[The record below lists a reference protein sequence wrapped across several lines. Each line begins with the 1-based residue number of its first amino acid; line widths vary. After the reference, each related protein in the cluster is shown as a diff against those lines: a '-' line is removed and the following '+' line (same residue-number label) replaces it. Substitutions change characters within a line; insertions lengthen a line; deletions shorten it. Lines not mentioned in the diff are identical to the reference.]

1 MNAFFSPLLAASGA
15 PGGNPLDMFVP
26 LILIFALMYFL
37 MIRPQRQKQKALQ
50 AQVGAM
56 KTGDRV
62 VTIGGIHGL
71 VANIKKTT
79 VVLKVDDGTRIEFD
93 KSAIGSVLAK
103 DKPGA
108 SGDGEKAASKD
119 AAAKK

>member
-1 MNAFFSPLLAASGA
+1 MNVFLFPFLAASGS
-15 PGGNPLDMFVP
+15 PGGSPLDMFVP

-50 AQVGAM
+50 AQVSAM

-71 VANIKKTT
+71 IANIKKTT
-79 VVLKVDDGTRIEFD
+79 VVVKVDDGTRIEFD
-93 KSAIGSVLAK
+93 KSAIGSVVGK
-103 DKPGA
+103 EKPGGA
-108 SGDGEKAASKD
+108 GEGEKEPAQNPP
-119 AAAKK
+119 AKK